1 MKKVKRMAL
10 ALVCVLLVGVLCGCG
25 AKFDASGYLGALLDN
40 SYKGDSKAF
49 VDTKIGTAE
58 EAAKIYEQGIDAE
71 MGALGVTGISAE
83 LEGELREVF
92 KDMLGK
98 VKYTVGEAEK
108 QSDKSYV
115 VTVTYEQMKI
125 FGPTVEQ
132 YMANITEM
140 AAAWTSDPA
149 SAPSEAD
156 MMEAI
161 AAELKDCLKENLAN
175 VEYAEPA
182 TTTVR
187 IELTDNVY
195 SPNTAD
201 IQKLEE
207 LFFDTDAMDAL
218 Q

>member
-58 EAAKIYEQGIDAE
+58 EAAKLYEEGIDAE
-71 MGALGVTGISAE
+71 MSGLLAGVSLSTE
-83 LEGELREVF
+83 LEDEFRAVI

-108 QSDKSYV
+108 QSDNSYV

-125 FGPTVEQ
+125 FEPTMEQ
-132 YMANITEM
+132 YTADITEM
-140 AAAWTSDPA
+140 MTEWTNAPE
-149 SAPSEAD
+149 SAPSETE
-156 MMEAI
+156 MTEALYV
-161 AAELKDCLKENLAN
+161 AMKDCLKENLAN

-187 IELTDNVY
+187 IELSNNVY
-195 SPNTAD
+195 SPNQSD
-201 IQKLEE
+201 IQNLET
-207 LFFDTDAMDAL
+207 LFLDTDAV

>member
-1 MKKVKRMAL
+1 MKKVKKIAL
-10 ALVCVLLVGVLCGCG
+10 ALVCVLLVGALCGCG

-58 EAAKIYEQGIDAE
+58 EAAKLYEEGIDAE
-71 MGALGVTGISAE
+71 MSGLLAGVSLSAE
-83 LEGELREVF
+83 LEDEFRAVI

-115 VTVTYEQMKI
+115 VTITYEQMKI
-125 FGPTVEQ
+125 FEPTMEQ
-132 YMANITEM
+132 YTADITEM
-140 AAAWTSDPA
+140 MTEWANAPE
-149 SAPSEAD
+149 SAPSED
-156 MMEAI
+156 EMTEALY
-161 AAELKDCLKENLAN
+161 AAMKDCLKENLAN

-187 IELTDNVY
+187 IELSNNVY
-195 SPNTAD
+195 APNQSD
-201 IQKLEE
+201 IQNLET
-207 LFFDTDAMDAL
+207 LFLDTDAV

>member
-58 EAAKIYEQGIDAE
+58 EAAKLYEEGIDAE
-71 MGALGVTGISAE
+71 MSGLLAGVSLSTE
-83 LEGELREVF
+83 LEDEFRAVI

-108 QSDKSYV
+108 QSDNSYV

-125 FGPTVEQ
+125 FEPTMEQ
-132 YMANITEM
+132 YTADITEM
-140 AAAWTSDPA
+140 MTEWSNAPE
-149 SAPSEAD
+149 SAPSEAE
-156 MMEAI
+156 MTEALY
-161 AAELKDCLKENLAN
+161 AAMKDCLKENLAN

-187 IELTDNVY
+187 IELSNNVY
-195 SPNTAD
+195 SPNQSD
-201 IQKLEE
+201 IQNLET
-207 LFFDTDAMDAL
+207 LFLDTDAV

>member
-1 MKKVKRMAL
+1 MKKVKKIAL
-10 ALVCVLLVGVLCGCG
+10 ALVCVLLVGALCGCG

-58 EAAKIYEQGIDAE
+58 EAAKLYEEGIDTE
-71 MGALGVTGISAE
+71 MSGLLAGESLSSE
-83 LEGELREVF
+83 LEDEFREVL
-92 KDMLGK
+92 KDMLSK

-108 QSDKSYV
+108 QSDNSYV

-125 FGPTVEQ
+125 FEPTMEQ
-132 YMANITEM
+132 YTAEMTEM
-140 AAAWTSDPA
+140 MTEWAADPE
-149 SAPSEAD
+149 SAPSEAE
-156 MMEAI
+156 MTEAI
-161 AAELKDCLKENLAN
+161 YAALKDCLKENLVN

-187 IELTDNVY
+187 IELSDNVY
-195 SPNTAD
+195 APNQSD
-201 IQKLEE
+201 IQNLET
-207 LFFDTDAMDAL
+207 LFLDTDAV